1 MENLYPVIQRAQ
13 TGDLEAMTRLILQ
26 FNNLLLKLSKNYDGT
41 FDENCYQILAE
52 RFIKAV
58 HSFDLN
64 KI

>member
-13 TGDLEAMTRLILQ
+13 AGDLEAMTRLILQ

-41 FDENCYQILAE
+41 FDEDCYQILSE

>member
-41 FDENCYQILAE
+41 FDEDCYQILAE